1 MKYEKPLPEELA
13 RDPIIGTVQAAKA
26 TNNSPQY
33 LRYLARVG
41 KFPSP
46 LRIGDRKLGWRLS
59 TIMRHIDE
67 REAEAHKGPES
78 SQRTGS
84 CLTSD
89 PAYPGGG
96 RYAG

>member
-13 RDPIIGTVQAAKA
+13 RDPIVGTAQAAKA

-41 KFPSP
+41 KFPLP

-67 REAEAHKGPES
+67 REAEANNIPENRHGKGS
-78 SQRTGS
+78 R
-84 CLTSD
+84 LTCDS
-89 PAYPGGG
+89 PNPCGG
-96 RYAG
+96 RYAE